1 MTFNQLQL
9 IFRAHLQVIVI
20 IMFVVLFGA
29 LVTAFLIPK
38 SYTAKSTLVI
48 DVRSPDSVFG
58 NSGLPL
64 TSPAYMNTQAEI
76 VTSGRVIRQAIKTL
90 KLEEDQELRALWET
104 TDQEENEFENWL
116 VNLVQS
122 RLEVAPGKESNTLQI
137 TASSSSPTFAAE
149 LANGISQAYITTSVA
164 LNVEPAKAYAQFFDE
179 QQREAREELIA
190 AQTRLSDFQRERGI
204 VIASDDQID
213 IENARL
219 NELSSALTQ
228 VQAES
233 AEQFSRAASSGE
245 KGLIQDPMSNVVL
258 NTLRTQLQQKQ
269 SVLAEASARIGEKHP
284 EFQRLKA
291 EVQALQNSVNQE
303 ILRSNATLGA
313 GAKAAAGRA
322 ASLKKA
328 LEEQRQKILTMKENS
343 DSALTLKRDLEA
355 AKNQFELVSTRT
367 SMSEISS
374 RQATANAF
382 LVTEASVPKTPSS
395 PRLGL
400 IALSAL
406 LFGLA
411 LGSAIACITEY
422 LDHRVRSKDDLSLL
436 GLPALALISAGK
448 PDWRRLAN

>member
-38 SYTAKSTLVI
+38 SYTAKATLVI

-76 VTSGRVIRQAIKTL
+76 VVSGRVIRQAIKTL
-90 KLEEDQELRALWET
+90 KLDEDEDLRAQWET
-104 TDQEENEFENWL
+104 TEQEESEYQNWL

-122 RLEVAPGKESNTLQI
+122 RIEVAPGKESNTLQI
-137 TASSSSPTFAAE
+137 TASSSSPTFSAE

-164 LNVEPAKAYAQFFDE
+164 LNVEPAKVYAQFFDE

-213 IENARL
+213 VENARL

-233 AEQFSRAASSGE
+233 AEQFSRAASSGD

-269 SVLAEASARIGEKHP
+269 SVLAEASARIGENHP
-284 EFQRLKA
+284 EYQRLKA
-291 EVQALQNSVNQE
+291 EVQALQNSVNEE

-322 ASLKKA
+322 ASLSKA
-328 LEEQRQKILTMKENS
+328 LEEQRRKILTMKENS
-343 DSALTLKRDLEA
+343 DSAMTLKRDLEA

-374 RQATANAF
+374 RQANANAF
-382 LVTEASVPKTPSS
+382 LVTEASVPKEPSS

-411 LGSAIACITEY
+411 LGSAIACVTEY

-436 GLPALALISAGK
+436 GLPTLALISSGK